1 VFFEQPSVMTLIFF
15 IPYLVSA
22 AKVRNNPGIAASR
35 GGFPCIKRGCGPEA
49 ASSFQLN

>member
-22 AKVRNNPGIAASR
+22 AKVRNNPGFAACR
-35 GGFPCIKRGCGPEA
+35 GGSPCIKRGCSPEA